1 MDPSYPHIQAI
12 QMWSPQ
18 GWEVSINW
26 QLKNNK
32 KKKNTLIW
40 LQSPNHHLGPCG
52 EVEKSFGT
60 MGRMEEDGC
69 HQKSGCPHYS
79 LSAYMEELYI
89 VSGSQDFSRA
99 LSLLYLWVIH
109 MRMDRHEMLTEA
121 TCPSQSEPFFM
132 WSMVT
137 GSVRMGVMWVPRKK
151 WKEQFVR
158 GCGDMATFYW

>member
-1 MDPSYPHIQAI
+1 MKGPWEKNKMVQTCWALKSWYAHTHCLHFWHQKRWEILGQKNAWKSKGPPPITMDPSYPHIQAI

-26 QLKNNK
+26 QLKNNNK

-69 HQKSGCPHYS
+69 HQKSGC
-79 LSAYMEELYI
+79 LQK
-89 VSGSQDFSRA
+89 SGCPT
-99 LSLLYLWVIH
+99 LLFECVHGGTVYRLG
-109 MRMDRHEMLTEA
+109 
-121 TCPSQSEPFFM
+121 Q
-132 WSMVT
+132 
-137 GSVRMGVMWVPRKK
+137 PR
-151 WKEQFVR
+151 FL
-158 GCGDMATFYW
+158 